1 MKREHDLMVNKEKQS
16 INGGYKIMKFERDI
30 DKVTGQEIGKI
41 EVKALDGQRHF
52 ITLDDNA
59 ADEIEKSLFKYLKED
74 R

>member
-1 MKREHDLMVNKEKQS
+1 MVNQGEQF
-16 INGGYKIMKFERDI
+16 INDGYKIMKFERDI

-41 EVKALDGQRHF
+41 EVKALDGHRQF

-59 ADEIEKSLFKYLKED
+59 ADEIEKTLFKYLKD